1 MPKKILK
8 KALVMTLTDASSDP
22 RPLRYIQ
29 FLTEKGLNVDLL
41 SYPLRKKID
50 YQVSE
55 FIQLPT
61 IKFDLYS
68 KIKRKLGSLSPV
80 LTVLLPFKKL
90 TEFFIRKRFEIDS
103 LYKKFAQTE
112 YDIIVVQDLYLLPL
126 AFSIKKS
133 AKILFDA
140 REYYPSQN
148 EENLFFRLFERP
160 ERIRLCR
167 DYLHQCDQILTV
179 SYGLKKKYE
188 SEFDVYVEVFQSIPN
203 FADLQPSAVDANNIK
218 LVHHGAANRN
228 RQIEKMIEIVKR
240 LDNRYTLDLYLKGET
255 GYIKELEKLIK
266 DEPRIK
272 IKDPVAFEKIIE
284 TINKYD
290 VGLFYVEPTT
300 FNLKH
305 CLPNKL
311 FEFIQARLMV
321 AIGPSPDMSKVVYG
335 YYCGVVSK
343 EFTID
348 SMTEALTML
357 SIDEVQKYKQNSHK
371 AASILCFEKEKKL
384 LSDLLLKW
392 SYA

>member
-8 KALVMTLTDASSDP
+8 NALVMTLTDASSDP

-29 FLTEKGLNVDLL
+29 FLTEKGLKIDLL

-50 YQVSE
+50 YQISE
-55 FIQLPT
+55 FTPLPNF
-61 IKFDLYS
+61 KFDFFS
-68 KIKRKLGSLSPV
+68 KIKRKLGSLSPI

-103 LYKKFAQTE
+103 LYKNFATKE
-112 YDIIVVQDLYLLPL
+112 YDVIIVQDLYLLPL

-133 AKILFDA
+133 AKLLFDA

-148 EENLFFRLFERP
+148 EESLFFRLFERP

-179 SYGLKKKYE
+179 SFGLKKRYE
-188 SEFDVYVEVFQSIPN
+188 VEFDVYVEVFQSIPN
-203 FADLQPSAVDANNIK
+203 FADLKPSVVDENNIK

-228 RQIEKMIEIVKR
+228 RQIEKMIEVVKR
-240 LDNRYTLDLYLKGET
+240 LDSRFTLDLYLNGEKS
-255 GYIKELEKLIK
+255 YIKELENLIK
-266 DEPRIK
+266 NEPRIQLM
-272 IKDPVAFEKIIE
+272 DPVPFEKIIE
-284 TINKYD
+284 TINRYD

-348 SMTEALTML
+348 SMTEIL
-357 SIDEVQKYKQNSHK
+357 STLSVDEIQKYKQNSHK
-371 AASILCFEKEKKL
+371 AASMLCFEKEKKL